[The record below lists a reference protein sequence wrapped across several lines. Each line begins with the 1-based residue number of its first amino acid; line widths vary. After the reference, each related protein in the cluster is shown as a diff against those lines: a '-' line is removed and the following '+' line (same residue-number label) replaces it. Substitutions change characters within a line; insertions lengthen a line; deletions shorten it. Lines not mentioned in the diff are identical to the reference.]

1 MVKDIVLLLVALAL
15 AMLTNV
21 GVCIYGWGL
30 QPVSWFWII
39 GMSLFGN
46 CVVPILVKITAQK

>member
-15 AMLTNV
+15 AILTNI

-39 GMSLFGN
+39 AMPLFGN
-46 CVVPILVKITAQK
+46 CVVQILVKIAVQK